1 MVMNG
6 LSINAVAYTNMQR
19 NNGIKTSVAKKDV
32 KNSYA
37 QTNPLKSYPLGY
49 IPYQINFEGGEYAKL
64 PGIIKLK
71 KLGTLPCP
79 YCGTKMVSSETFSDL
94 MYANSKIPK
103 TIKSFVNSTSAVID
117 KLNKT
122 EKKVLDELAK
132 IAQKEP
138 NKMAPD
144 VLKNYEDAEE
154 ITNEFLD
161 RAYRP
166 MNTREYSA
174 KIMNILTSVEDRMLP
189 VQASVFQKI
198 KKFYAENP
206 TKSIQDAV
214 SAYRPEAFKNLQKTQ
229 DGVFD
234 KIILVAGEKFADK
247 SDLNKIKRII
257 SDARRTI
264 TKNLPG
270 EKFARKEF
278 LRDIKTADVSSKNAP
293 KLKELLEI
301 AKTLPTSENNAD
313 AFIVKYSNL
322 KNPTQFERSNQEIAQ
337 KLVEGAVYSVEH
349 IKPQVTFKVG
359 KDKYLESARDNMSNL
374 ILAHR
379 ACNSERDC
387 LTLAQYMDVNPTVQ
401 KNVQKQL
408 DVLADEIKK
417 GNLTG
422 MESYPYGIAQSY
434 IEGSEGRIKLDLS
447 KFDEMKK

>member
-19 NNGIKTSVAKKDV
+19 NNSIKASAIKKDV
-32 KNSYA
+32 QNSYA

-49 IPYQINFEGGEYAKL
+49 VPYQINFEGGEYAKL
-64 PGIIKLK
+64 PGILKLK

-94 MYANSKIPK
+94 LYANSKVPK
-103 TIKSFVNSTSAVID
+103 TIKSFVNSTSTAIA
-117 KLNKT
+117 KLTKT
-122 EKKVLDELAK
+122 ERTVLTELFEIAK
-132 IAQKEP
+132 KEP
-138 NKMAPD
+138 NKLAPD
-144 VLKNYEDAEE
+144 VLKNYEDSED
-154 ITNEFLD
+154 ITTEFLE

-166 MNTREYSA
+166 MNTQEYST

-189 VQASVFQKI
+189 VQANVFQKI

-214 SAYRPEAFKNLQKTQ
+214 SAYRPESFRNLQKVQ
-229 DGVFD
+229 NGVFD
-234 KIILVAGEKFADK
+234 KINLVAEEKIADK
-247 SDLNKIKRII
+247 SDLNEIKRII
-257 SDARRTI
+257 ADARRTI

-278 LRDIKTADVSSKNAP
+278 IRDLKTANVSTKNSSN
-293 KLKELLEI
+293 LKELLEI

-359 KDKYLESARDNMSNL
+359 KDRYLESARDNMSNL

-417 GNLTG
+417 GNLKD
-422 MESYPYGIAQSY
+422 MDSYPYGIAQSY
-434 IEGSEGRIKLDLS
+434 IEGSEGKIKLDLS